1 MNKSKP
7 AEYWQQKA
15 DLLRATQVQKKPP
28 LKIRE
33 VMDVLGYEST
43 GAVEYALTKMQELGL
58 VVWVSTGDKG
68 EWYLV

>member
-7 AEYWQQKA
+7 AEYWKEKA

-28 LKIRE
+28 LKIRD
-33 VMDVLGYEST
+33 VMETLGYEST
-43 GAVEYALTKMQELGL
+43 SAAEYALTRMQELGL
-58 VVWVSTGDKG
+58 AVWVSTGGKG

>member
-7 AEYWQQKA
+7 AEYWIEKA

-28 LKIRE
+28 LKIRD
-33 VMDVLGYEST
+33 VMETLGYEST
-43 GAVEYALTKMQELGL
+43 SAAEYALVRMKDLGL
-58 VVWVSTGDKG
+58 VVWVSKGGTG